1 MEKKCSQ
8 SHSQHF
14 EDKKQNSME
23 GEENENEIE
32 ALSSEADDFLDAFL
46 YEMEKTKA
54 NDGNGNKEV
63 RVYSMKNLVDLCF
76 DIWAAGLETTASTIS
91 FLVLYLLLDQ
101 EAQRKLH
108 EELDRFRE
116 NQLLHSGGE
125 SSESDHNMFE
135 QPITLA
141 DRVQLPYLNAVINE
155 TQRLCNLLPLNLLHK
170 TMTDV
175 KIAGFNIPSGTS
187 IVPQICCV
195 LYDEK
200 VFSRPNA
207 FLPERF
213 LNSEGQPKKVEEF
226 VPFGIGKRQ
235 CIGEALARMELFLF
249 TANFFNKFW
258 VLPSDPLHPPSVDK
272 QMFMSVL
279 PLPFTCRIEARNRKQ

>member
-1 MEKKCSQ
+1 
-8 SHSQHF
+8 
-14 EDKKQNSME
+14 ME
-23 GEENENEIE
+23 GDENE

-46 YEMEKTKA
+46 DEMEKT
-54 NDGNGNKEV
+54 NDENGNG
-63 RVYSMKNLVDLCF
+63 VYSINNLVNLCF
-76 DIWAAGLETTASTIS
+76 DIWAAGLETTTSTIS

-116 NQLLHSGGE
+116 NELLSGDSGA
-125 SSESDHNMFE
+125 ESDPIFD

-155 TQRLCNLLPLNLLHK
+155 TQRLCNLVPVNLLHK

-175 KIAGFNIPSGTS
+175 KIAGFDIPTGTS
-187 IVPQICCV
+187 IVPQISCV
-195 LYDEK
+195 LFDEK
-200 VFSRPNA
+200 VFPRPNA

-213 LNSEGQPKKVEEF
+213 LNSEGQLKKFEEF
-226 VPFGIGKRQ
+226 IPFGIGKRQ

-258 VLPSDPLHPPSVDK
+258 VLPSDPLHPPSVEK
-272 QMFMSVL
+272 RMFLSVL
-279 PLPFTCRIEARNRKQ
+279 PHPYTCRIEVRKR